1 MRKSYKRR
9 NVLFLS
15 LVCLIGISFLIN
27 KLNGVSAY
35 EPEVVSVEETKE
47 TEIVSSEEEEIT
59 VVAKTTEK
67 KLTPAKSNGITDG
80 VIEKTTEKTVKTI
93 SGSNKEVEPETLTKS
108 ADKADKKV
116 KEDEVAVTNAVA
128 ETPAVETPVVA
139 ETPVVEAPV
148 EVVEVAKAD
157 FNDLQMDIPDAPPT
171 PAPAQ
176 ESELVIIDYSDRL
189 VTDSSQLNGDVLVI
203 E

>member
-9 NVLFLS
+9 NLLFLS
-15 LVCLIGISFLIN
+15 LVCLIGISFLLN
-27 KLNGVSAY
+27 KLNVSSY

-47 TEIVSSEEEEIT
+47 TEIVSSKKEEVA
-59 VVAKTTEK
+59 VVAKTTEE

-93 SGSNKEVEPETLTKS
+93 SGSNKEVETETETLTKS

-116 KEDEVAVTNAVA
+116 KEVEVAATVNT
-128 ETPAVETPVVA
+128 VA
-139 ETPVVEAPV
+139 ETPVVKAPAEVQVETPV

-171 PAPAQ
+171 PAPVQ
-176 ESELVIIDYSDRL
+176 EELVIIDYSDRL
-189 VTDSSQLNGDVLVI
+189 ITDSSQLDGDVLVI

>member
-9 NVLFLS
+9 NLLFLS
-15 LVCLIGISFLIN
+15 LVCLIGISFLLN
-27 KLNGVSAY
+27 KLNVSAY

-47 TEIVSSEEEEIT
+47 TEIVSSKKEEVS
-59 VVAKTTEK
+59 VVAKTTEE

-93 SGSNKEVEPETLTKS
+93 SGSNKEIEAETLTKS

-116 KEDEVAVTNAVA
+116 KEVEVTAAVNTVA
-128 ETPAVETPVVA
+128 ETPAVETPVVEA
-139 ETPVVEAPV
+139 PVVETPVEIVET
-148 EVVEVAKAD
+148 AKAD

-171 PAPAQ
+171 PAPVQ
-176 ESELVIIDYSDRL
+176 ESLVIIDYSDRL
-189 VTDSSQLNGDVLVI
+189 ITDTSQLDGDVLVI